1 MKSVQILLYDTFI
14 LLSCALLTT
23 LVPALMGP
31 MVWFSVGL
39 CFLSILVMG
48 MELVASRKRGRLST
62 TAIVGL
68 ITMVAIIGM
77 LSWWILPRYTSYN
90 DPPSSYPSVISG

>member
-14 LLSCALLTT
+14 LLSCALLVT
-23 LVPALMGP
+23 LVRALIGP
-31 MVWFSVGL
+31 MVWFSMGL
-39 CFLSILVMG
+39 CALSVLVMG

-77 LSWWILPRYTSYN
+77 LSWWILPLYTTYN
-90 DPPSSYPSVISG
+90 DPPPPIHQR